1 MLYNLDMENK
11 YDVIIIGAGPAGLSS
26 AIYTARANLKTLIIE
41 ANSEGGKLVNISN
54 IENYP
59 GFKEISGYELAN
71 NLINQVKSLNVEII
85 NNEVIKIEPN
95 KVILNDKT
103 QLETKSIIIA
113 TGSKERKLDLDKANE
128 YIGKGISY
136 CATCDGFFFRNKPVC
151 VIAENTN
158 ALQESLYLANLASKV
173 TMITRKDKLI
183 GDEKTISTILN
194 NEKIELLTNTTPIN
208 LIIKDDKLIGLT
220 VKDDNDNQFDIDCL
234 GIFPYISFNPS
245 TDFLDQSILDE
256 KGFVLIDKNCETA
269 IKGIYAAGD
278 CISKDLRQVVTACA
292 DGAIAASHIIKT
304 IKK

>member
-71 NLINQVKSLNVEII
+71 NFINQVKSLNVEII

-95 KVILNDKT
+95 KVVLNDKT
-103 QLETKSIIIA
+103 QLKTKSIIIA

-245 TDFLDQSILDE
+245 TVFLDQSILDE
-256 KGFVLIDKNCETA
+256 KGFVVVDKNCETA